1 MHKSIKKLL
10 AAVTVSTLTVSTAM
24 AEPVK
29 LNMPSVF
36 PGSLIQLGTAGVRV
50 ADTVNL
56 ISGGDLEIK
65 FFEPGALVPA
75 LEIFDAVSNG
85 SVDAGWS
92 TSGYWGSKNSAL
104 NIFAAIPFGPGAGE
118 YLAWMWYGDGD
129 KLKNEIY
136 NKNGIQSITCGIH
149 SPETSGWFKK
159 EIKGPEDLKGL
170 KMRFY
175 GLGSKVMQKLGVDT
189 QLLAAGDIFPALE
202 RGTIDATEF
211 SMPAI
216 DLNLGFY
223 NAAKHYYFPGWH
235 QQSTIQELL
244 INKKKW
250 DAMSESQ
257 KAIIDT
263 ACRANVST
271 QFAEGEA
278 IQGEALATF
287 KEKGVTIHRWDQSM
301 LDTLEAA
308 WNEVSAE
315 EAAANPEFENVWNNL
330 QNFRKEYAVWK
341 DLGYLK

>member
-1 MHKSIKKLL
+1 MKSIQKL
-10 AAVTVSTLTVSTAM
+10 ATVSAVLSALFTSVASAD
-24 AEPVK
+24 PVK
-29 LNMPSVF
+29 LNMPSVY
-36 PGSLIQLGTAGVRV
+36 PGSLTQLGTAGVRV

-56 ISGGDLEIK
+56 ISGGEVKIK

-104 NIFAAIPFGPGAGE
+104 NIFATVPFGPQAGE

-136 NKNGIQSITCGIH
+136 NRHGIQSITCGIH

-159 EIKGPEDLKGL
+159 EINSPEDLKGL

-175 GLGSKVMQKLGVDT
+175 GIGAKVMQKLGVDT
-189 QLLAAGDIFPALE
+189 QLLAGGDIFPALE

-216 DLNLGFY
+216 DLKLGFY
-223 NAAKHYYFPGWH
+223 NAAKHNYFPGWH

-244 INKKKW
+244 VNKKKW
-250 DAMSESQ
+250 DNMTERQ
-257 KAIIDT
+257 QAIIET
-263 ACRANVST
+263 TCRSNIAT
-271 QFAEGEA
+271 QYAEGEA
-278 IQGEALATF
+278 IQAPALAAM
-287 KEKGVTIHRWDQSM
+287 KEKGVITHRWNDEM
-301 LDTLEAA
+301 LDAIRNG
-308 WNEVSAE
+308 WVSVLAE
-315 EAAANPEFENVWNNL
+315 EKAANREFESVWNNL
-330 QNFRKEYAVWK
+330 EQFREEYATWK
-341 DLGYLK
+341 NLGYL

>member
-1 MHKSIKKLL
+1 MNKSIKKMLFAT
-10 AAVTVSTLTVSTAM
+10 AASTLAVSTAM

-36 PGSLIQLGTAGVRV
+36 PGSLTQLGTAGVRV

-56 ISGGDLEIK
+56 ISGGDVKIK

-104 NIFAAIPFGPGAGE
+104 NIFATVPFGPQAGE

-136 NKNGIQSITCGIH
+136 NKHGIQSITCGIH

-159 EIKGPEDLKGL
+159 EIKSPADLKGL

-175 GLGSKVMQKLGVDT
+175 GIGAKVMQKLGVDT
-189 QLLAAGDIFPALE
+189 QLLSAGDIFPALE

-216 DLNLGFY
+216 DLKLGFY
-223 NAAKHYYFPGWH
+223 NAAKHNYFPGWH
-235 QQSTIQELL
+235 QQSTIQELI

-250 DAMSESQ
+250 DAMSKTQ

-278 IQGEALATF
+278 IQGPALAEL
-287 KEKGVTIHRWDQSM
+287 KKKGVITHRWDQSM
-301 LDTLEAA
+301 LDALEKG
-308 WNEVSAE
+308 WGEVLAE
-315 EAAANPEFENVWNNL
+315 EKAANPEF
-330 QNFRKEYAVWK
+330 KAVWSNLEK
-341 DLGYLK
+341 FREEYSEWKKLGYL